1 MTSLNELLLIRD
13 QYRYV
18 RKTAITDFR
27 NSSYVVPFTSDVFG
41 PIYATTFSKGFV
53 GHTGSG
59 GIIRGPNSTVYSIFI
74 DGIKNN
80 NIDNI
85 NLVCDGNRRLVD
97 PYCLFDNE
105 IYGPYK
111 SSYDVVPTY
120 SPTSPEAGAELVEL
134 YCMSLMRDVALY
146 LLDDKYP
153 YPNLTAQNYIE
164 NIISYMNQPN
174 IKNYLNAP
182 LDGGNI
188 TRKVLFRGDTSG
200 DLIGPYMSQF
210 NYYVLGYGQ
219 LIISQKYQTYNIQD
233 LNIFDN
239 EYFWTGTGGFSPVV
253 PGWNGYPNK
262 VYANDFIKTVP
273 KFISLWNGG
282 SANEAPFIHSG
293 FVHSNNLRYL
303 TTIRDTAMYIYRD
316 QVWQPFFTAATILLN
331 NPILDNS
338 GNIIGYGVPVG
349 FYFQPRTATKFV
361 DLGPVDLFSL
371 LSLSTKLAMNAT
383 WLWKWRQLKLRPEE
397 MAYQV
402 HLKKTTGTGIDFNS
416 NLMNSQV
423 LTDVSNNNNGNFL
436 LPLVYTVGSPCH
448 PSYPSGHATIAGAMS
463 TILKAWF
470 NCDSSMNAV
479 TINTN
484 VFFITDDG
492 LIKYTQDGT
501 FATPQVKL
509 RVDNELDKL
518 ASNCSVFRNF
528 AGIHY
533 RSDAYAGLEI
543 GENVAISV
551 LEDWVKRYSTDVIFR
566 FRKRNGTVYEISK
579 TYSGPVSISGNIYF
593 SNPVLLTVNATTGA
607 PAVSGVG
614 ELFSDPNNS

>member
-1 MTSLNELLLIRD
+1 MTSLEELLLIRD

-18 RKTAITDFR
+18 RKTGINDFR
-27 NSSYVVPFTSDVFG
+27 NSSYVVPFTSDVSG

-59 GIIRGPNSTVYSIFI
+59 GVIRGPNPIDYSIFI
-74 DGIKNN
+74 DGIVNN
-80 NIDNI
+80 DINSID
-85 NLVCDGNRRLVD
+85 LVCNNNRRLVD

-105 IYGPYK
+105 IYAPYK
-111 SSYDVVPTY
+111 SSYIVPLTY

-153 YPNLTAQNYIE
+153 YPNPTAQNYIE

-188 TRKVLFRGDTSG
+188 TRKVLFRGNSPG

-210 NYYVLGYGQ
+210 NYYALGYGQ
-219 LIISQKYQTYNIQD
+219 LIISQKYQTYNING
-233 LNIFDN
+233 LSIYDN
-239 EYFWTGTGGFSPVV
+239 NYFWTGVGVGV
-253 PGWNGYPNK
+253 PGWNGYPNH

-282 SANEAPFIHSG
+282 SAGENPFLNSG
-293 FVHSNNLRYL
+293 FVHENVLRYL
-303 TTIRDTAMYIYRD
+303 TTIRDSAMYIYRD
-316 QVWQPFFTAATILLN
+316 QVWQPFFTAATMLLN
-331 NPILDNS
+331 NPIVDNS
-338 GNIIGYGVPVG
+338 GNIIGYGVPLG
-349 FYFQPRTATKFV
+349 FYFQPRTATKFIN
-361 DLGPVDLFSL
+361 LGPVDLFSL
-371 LSLSTKLAMNAT
+371 LSLVTKLAMDST
-383 WLWKWRQLKLRPEE
+383 WIWKWRQLKLRPEE

-402 HLKKTTGTGIDFNS
+402 HLKKTTGSGLDFDS

-423 LTDVSNNNNGNFL
+423 LSDVSNNNNGNFI
-436 LPLVYTVGSPCH
+436 LPMVYTVGSPCH
-448 PSYPSGHATIAGAMS
+448 PSYPSGHATIAGAMA

-484 VFFITDDG
+484 VFFITDQG
-492 LIKYTQDGT
+492 LVRYTEDGT
-501 FATPQVKL
+501 YSTPQVKL
-509 RVDNELDKL
+509 RVDNELDKM
-518 ASNCSVFRNF
+518 ASNCSIFRNF
-528 AGIHY
+528 SGIHY

-543 GENVAISV
+543 GEAVAITV
-551 LEDWVKRYSTDVIFR
+551 LEDWVKKYSNDVIFR

-593 SNPVLLTVNATTGA
+593 SNPVLLTLDATTGA
-607 PAVSGVG
+607 PVVSGVG